1 MFTFCSERLII
12 LGWVR
17 CVQSVF
23 PRQYIFFRFVY
34 DRRCPKKH
42 SRILLWFLSR
52 ISYMRS
58 LSQILFW
65 GRITWIMVWS
75 LSEVFSWL
83 FFFYF
88 VVILLKRIS
97 IHQGFVYRCVFIAFL
112 LCLRLPWCRIPFF
125 SGSTYD
131 TYFESTLFSL
141 SHDVYLCCRAEFPNN
156 NFTHRKTC
164 YIVAFPHGW
173 KPTI

>member
-1 MFTFCSERLII
+1 MCNLYFPDNIFFFALCMTGDVLKNILGFCCDSWVEFPIWDLWVKYCSEEE
-12 LGWVR
+12 
-17 CVQSVF
+17 
-23 PRQYIFFRFVY
+23 
-34 DRRCPKKH
+34 
-42 SRILLWFLSR
+42 LLELWCGPYL
-52 ISYMRS
+52 
-58 LSQILFW
+58 
-65 GRITWIMVWS
+65 
-75 LSEVFSWL
+75 VFSCL